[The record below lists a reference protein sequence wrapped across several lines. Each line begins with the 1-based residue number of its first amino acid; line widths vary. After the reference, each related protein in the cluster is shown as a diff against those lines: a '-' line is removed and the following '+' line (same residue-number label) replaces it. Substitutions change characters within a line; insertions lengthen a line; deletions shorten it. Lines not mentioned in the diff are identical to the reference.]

1 MSPFVFL
8 LVPVVVI
15 ILASVV
21 IYVRGHQP
29 QNMHSGITSFE
40 QEMRALSPDSSVRK
54 PRRFEAENPTRSPR
68 VEPVL
73 PDRRTGDGGR

>member
-8 LVPVVVI
+8 LVPVAVV
-15 ILASVV
+15 ILASIV

-40 QEMRALSPDSSVRK
+40 REMQALSPDASVRK

-68 VEPVL
+68 VEPVR
-73 PDRRTGDGGR
+73 PERHTRDGGR